1 MRAEWE
7 RTSGPYHKKRLAEYY
22 GLYRDLFHGATFVP
36 RVPLH
41 VAYAVGEED
50 LIPVYHGN
58 EVTPAE
64 VMLTIPF
71 RLCVRGHTHH
81 RITRPLS
88 RLSVYVGTHT
98 MASLC
103 LGLTF
108 GYSTFDFLKI
118 NIMKVTEIRQ
128 REAPCVPVL

>member
-1 MRAEWE
+1 MHALPTVFKLYCSSASIPLDAVRAEWE

-64 VMLTIPF
+64 VMLAIPF
-71 RLCVRGHTHH
+71 RLCVRGHTH
-81 RITRPLS
+81 RGITLS
-88 RLSVYVGTHT
+88 RL
-98 MASLC
+98 
-103 LGLTF
+103 
-108 GYSTFDFLKI
+108 
-118 NIMKVTEIRQ
+118 NIW
-128 REAPCVPVL
+128 LFYL